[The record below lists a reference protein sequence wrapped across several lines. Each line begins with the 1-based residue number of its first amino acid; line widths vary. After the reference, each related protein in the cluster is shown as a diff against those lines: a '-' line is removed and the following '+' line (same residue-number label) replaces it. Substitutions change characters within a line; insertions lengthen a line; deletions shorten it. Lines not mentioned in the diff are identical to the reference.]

1 MNAVSHNLVNKLM
14 SQFIAERKLIA
25 VRRDTGER
33 KEVTYRVGVPYWAS
47 GEDFASCPAEFEGMF
62 SELTDSKGIDELQ
75 ALNLASDLDGFLVKL
90 QGKYE
95 FYWLSG
101 EPYFDESAK

>member
-1 MNAVSHNLVNKLM
+1 MP
-14 SQFIAERKLIA
+14 QFIAERKLIA

-33 KEVTYRVGVPYWAS
+33 KEVTYRVGVPYWAP
-47 GEDFASCPAEFEGMF
+47 GEEFASCPVEFEGMF
-62 SELTDSKGIDELQ
+62 SMLADSKGVDELQ

-90 QGKYE
+90 QVKYD